1 MFISVAERPQHDI
14 GGGMCR
20 LHFCIFHLVNKKY
33 VAIVVLFA
41 LLLLLPF
48 TVQAVADLRGEKRFV
63 SLDIFKDVLYTPF
76 VRESNMAAGAMRLD
90 SLWRGAR
97 EAIAAGSEA
106 GEALE
111 PVIGALSDLEAVA
124 LTVNAYAQL
133 DTAEAGYKL
142 LKQADT
148 LLATLE
154 DEPENFK
161 AADSTLK
168 AVVGEFGQFSLMRA
182 FLAVKHY
189 GVWTSRYLRAF
200 EKKVEDENALVL
212 AVRPRYQLAVWN
224 IFNDPGEKVVLG
236 AAGDCIGAGCAR
248 DTAVASDRWLFYRQD
263 VEFLVQPSP
272 LDVRSA
278 KLDNPIKAIE
288 KFRDQ
293 LKAKGV
299 ELLVVVTP
307 GKPSIYTERLTGR
320 ASSAAGDENA
330 AAGSNGAGES
340 QGSTVAGHGKAIL
353 DSLSRLGLNTV
364 DLYTPLLAA
373 KKDDA
378 TLGPLYLN
386 DDTHWT
392 PRGAELAAGVI
403 ADKVREMA
411 NTGIVN
417 IGEPSMEYV
426 ASESVADR
434 MGDIGEMS
442 GLNKFN
448 VFKVQQVTGH
458 VVSQQN
464 IIERIGIA
472 RSYANC
478 RDSLMKEC
486 PGAFDPDDPC
496 FLAKEHPCDEDDA
509 ACVRALTK
517 SCPKGSAFDSCY
529 HVRMHPCEGDDSLYY
544 DTTRTPFKDDFRK
557 AKIMILG
564 DSFSRIYQTDSPLN
578 AGWIAHFAKEMG
590 RPVASIVSDGGAST
604 LVREKL
610 ARKAGVLKGK
620 KLLIWEFVERD
631 LRFGAE
637 GWKDVN
643 F

>member
-1 MFISVAERPQHDI
+1 MSSAFESRTGYFAGSLGCQFFYIMR
-14 GGGMCR
+14 
-20 LHFCIFHLVNKKY
+20 VNRKY
-33 VAIVVLFA
+33 IAIVVLFGV
-41 LLLLLPF
+41 LLLLPF
-48 TVQAVADLRGEKRFV
+48 TVQAVADLRGDRRFV
-63 SLDIFKDVLYTPF
+63 SLDIFKDIVYTPF
-76 VRESNMAAGAMRLD
+76 VRESNLAAGAARLD
-90 SLWRGAR
+90 SAWRSAR
-97 EAIAAGSEA
+97 EAIAGGAETA
-106 GEALE
+106 DALE

-133 DTAEAGYKL
+133 DTAEPSYKL

-154 DEPENFK
+154 DEPDNFK
-161 AADSTLK
+161 AVDSSLK
-168 AVVGEFGQFSLMRA
+168 AVVGEFGQFSLSRA
-182 FLAVKHY
+182 FLAVKRY

-236 AAGDCIGAGCAR
+236 AAGDCIGAGCGR
-248 DTAVASDRWLFYRQD
+248 DTAETSDRWLFYRQD

-307 GKPSIYTERLTGR
+307 GKPSIYPERLTG
-320 ASSAAGDENA
+320 NA
-330 AAGSNGAGES
+330 
-340 QGSTVAGHGKAIL
+340 STVIATESHGKKIL
-353 DSLSRLGLNTV
+353 DSLSALGFNTV

-378 TLGPLYLN
+378 SLGLLYLN

-403 ADKVREMA
+403 AGKVREMA
-411 NTGIVN
+411 EAGVVD
-417 IGEPSMEYV
+417 IGEMSMEYV
-426 ASESVADR
+426 ASDSVADR
-434 MGDIGEMS
+434 MGDVGEMS
-442 GLNKFN
+442 GLNKFG
-448 VFKVQQVTGH
+448 VFKTQRVTGH
-458 VVSQQN
+458 VVMQQN
-464 IIERIGIA
+464 IVEKSDTG
-472 RSYANC
+472 SGQSLHDC
-478 RDSLMKEC
+478 LDSLIKNC
-486 PGAFDPDDPC
+486 QGDI
-496 FLAKEHPCDEDDA
+496 
-509 ACVRALTK
+509 
-517 SCPKGSAFDSCY
+517 SCY
-529 HVRMHPCEGDDSLYY
+529 KSHFCVGKDSLYY
-544 DTTRTPFKDDFRK
+544 DNSLIYDTTVTPFKDDFRK
-557 AKIMILG
+557 SEILILG
-564 DSFSRIYQTDSPLN
+564 DSFSRIYQTDSPVN
-578 AGWIAHFAKEMG
+578 AGWIAHFAKNMK

-637 GWKDVN
+637 GWKDVD

>member
-1 MFISVAERPQHDI
+1 MNR
-14 GGGMCR
+14 
-20 LHFCIFHLVNKKY
+20 KY
-33 VAIVVLFA
+33 IVLVVLFG

-48 TVQAVADLRGEKRFV
+48 TVQTVADLRGEKRFV

-76 VRESNMAAGAMRLD
+76 VRESNMAAGAAKLD
-90 SLWRGAR
+90 SVWRSAR
-97 EAIAAGSEA
+97 EAIAGGAETA
-106 GEALE
+106 DALE

-124 LTVNAYAQL
+124 LTINAYAQL

-148 LLATLE
+148 LLAILE

-161 AADSTLK
+161 SVDSTLK
-168 AVVGEFGQFSLMRA
+168 AVVGEFGQFSLWRA

-236 AAGDCIGAGCAR
+236 AAGDCIGAGCER
-248 DTAVASDRWLFYRQD
+248 DTAMASDRWLFYRQD

-299 ELLVVVTP
+299 ELLVVITP
-307 GKPSIYTERLTGR
+307 GKPSIYPERLTGH
-320 ASSAAGDENA
+320 ASSAADHANSIGLQ
-330 AAGSNGAGES
+330 S
-340 QGSTVAGHGKAIL
+340 HGKKIL
-353 DSLSRLGLNTV
+353 DSLAKLGFNTV

-378 TLGPLYLN
+378 SLGPLYLN

-392 PRGAELAAGVI
+392 PRGAELAAAEI
-403 ADKVREMA
+403 AAAVKRLDSDGKINLTELRQKHADGSYPM
-411 NTGIVN
+411 
-417 IGEPSMEYV
+417 SFV
-426 ASESVADR
+426 AKDSVADR
-434 MGDIGEMS
+434 MGDVGEMS
-442 GLNKFN
+442 GLNKFG
-448 VFKVQQVTGH
+448 VFKTQRVTGH
-458 VVSQQN
+458 VVMQQN
-464 IIERIGIA
+464 INSLA
-472 RSYANC
+472 
-478 RDSLMKEC
+478 DSICIDSAYKEC
-486 PGAFDPDDPC
+486 KNNSNTLC
-496 FLAKEHPCDEDDA
+496 LWTSLT
-509 ACVRALTK
+509 ACGFK
-517 SCPKGSAFDSCY
+517 
-529 HVRMHPCEGDDSLYY
+529 Y
-544 DTTRTPFKDDFRK
+544 DTTKTPFKDDFRK
-557 AKIMILG
+557 AKILILG
-564 DSFSRIYQTDSPLN
+564 DSFSRIYQTDSPVN
-578 AGWIAHFAKEMG
+578 AGWIAHFAKNMN

-637 GWKDVN
+637 GWKDVE

>member
-1 MFISVAERPQHDI
+1 MKKVY
-14 GGGMCR
+14 
-20 LHFCIFHLVNKKY
+20 LV
-33 VAIVVLFA
+33 IVVLFA

-48 TVQAVADLRGEKRFV
+48 TVQTVADLRGDKRFV

-76 VRESNMAAGAMRLD
+76 VRESRMEMLSARLD
-90 SLWRGAR
+90 STWRTAR
-97 EAIAAGSEA
+97 ESIAAGLETA
-106 GEALE
+106 DALE

-124 LTVNAYAQL
+124 LTVNAYASL

-142 LKQADT
+142 LKRADT
-148 LLATLE
+148 LLASLE
-154 DEPENFK
+154 DEPESFK
-161 AADSTLK
+161 VVDSTFK
-168 AVVGEFGQFSLMRA
+168 AVVGEFGHFSVVRA
-182 FLAVKHY
+182 ISGVKHY

-236 AAGDCIGAGCAR
+236 AGE
-248 DTAVASDRWLFYRQD
+248 DRWLFYRQD

-278 KLDNPIKAIE
+278 KLDNPIAAIE

-299 ELLVVVTP
+299 ELLVVITP
-307 GKPSIYTERLTGR
+307 GKPSIYPERLTG
-320 ASSAAGDENA
+320 ASPVAGFN
-330 AAGSNGAGES
+330 
-340 QGSTVAGHGKAIL
+340 STGHGKSML
-353 DSLSRLGLNTV
+353 DSLARLGLNTV

-373 KKDDA
+373 KADDA
-378 TLGPLYLN
+378 KLGPLYLN

-392 PRGAELAAGVI
+392 PRGAELAAGVV
-403 ADKVREMA
+403 AQKVREMVDV
-411 NTGIVN
+411 GIVD

-426 ASESVADR
+426 ASDSVADR

-442 GLNKFN
+442 GLNKFG
-448 VFKVQQVTGH
+448 VFKVQQVIGH
-458 VVSQQN
+458 VVS
-464 IIERIGIA
+464 
-472 RSYANC
+472 
-478 RDSLMKEC
+478 DSS
-486 PGAFDPDDPC
+486 
-496 FLAKEHPCDEDDA
+496 HI
-509 ACVRALTK
+509 
-517 SCPKGSAFDSCY
+517 
-529 HVRMHPCEGDDSLYY
+529 
-544 DTTRTPFKDDFRK
+544 PFKDDFRK
-557 AKIMILG
+557 AKILILG
-564 DSFSRIYQTDSPLN
+564 DSFSRIYQTDSPVN

-637 GWKDVN
+637 GWKDVEL
-643 F
+643 

>member
-1 MFISVAERPQHDI
+1 M
-14 GGGMCR
+14 
-20 LHFCIFHLVNKKY
+20 KKIY
-33 VAIVVLFA
+33 VAIVVLFGV
-41 LLLLLPF
+41 LLLLPF
-48 TVQAVADLRGEKRFV
+48 TVQAVADLQGEKRFV
-63 SLDIFKDVLYTPF
+63 SLDIFKDIVYTPF
-76 VRESNMAAGAMRLD
+76 VRESNMAAGAAKLD
-90 SLWRGAR
+90 SAWRSAR
-97 EAIAAGSEA
+97 EAIAAGTEA

-111 PVIGALSDLEAVA
+111 PVIGALSDLEAVV

-133 DTAEAGYKL
+133 DSGEACCKL

-161 AADSTLK
+161 AVDSTLK
-168 AVVGEFGQFSLMRA
+168 AVVGEFGQFSLVRA
-182 FLAVKHY
+182 FLTVKHY

-307 GKPSIYTERLTGR
+307 GKPSIYPERLTG
-320 ASSAAGDENA
+320 ASAAVGAENA
-330 AAGSNGAGES
+330 AAGSNGADAS
-340 QGSTVAGHGKAIL
+340 QGKAAAGHGKAIL
-353 DSLSRLGLNTV
+353 DSLAKAGFNTV

-373 KKDDA
+373 KADDA
-378 TLGPLYLN
+378 KLGPLYLN

-392 PRGAELAAGVI
+392 PRGAELAAGEI
-403 ADKVREMA
+403 AKKVREMA
-411 NTGIVN
+411 DAGFVD
-417 IGEPSMEYV
+417 IGEESVSY
-426 ASESVADR
+426 ASSDSVADR
-434 MGDIGEMS
+434 MGDVGEMS

-448 VFKVQQVTGH
+448 AFKVQKVTGH
-458 VVSQQN
+458 VVFQQEVS
-464 IIERIGIA
+464 ERTEPPA
-472 RSYANC
+472 
-478 RDSLMKEC
+478 DSL
-486 PGAFDPDDPC
+486 
-496 FLAKEHPCDEDDA
+496 
-509 ACVRALTK
+509 
-517 SCPKGSAFDSCY
+517 SDST
-529 HVRMHPCEGDDSLYY
+529 VVY

-557 AKIMILG
+557 AKILILG
-564 DSFSRIYQTDSPLN
+564 DSFSRIYQTDSPVN
-578 AGWIAHFAKEMG
+578 AGWIAHFAKNMN

-637 GWKDVN
+637 GWKDVD

>member
-1 MFISVAERPQHDI
+1 M
-14 GGGMCR
+14 
-20 LHFCIFHLVNKKY
+20 NKKY
-33 VAIVVLFA
+33 ITIVVIFA

-48 TVQAVADLRGEKRFV
+48 TVQAVADLRGDKRFV
-63 SLDIFKDVLYTPF
+63 SLDIFKDVVYTPF
-76 VRESNMAAGAMRLD
+76 VRESNLSAGAMRLD
-90 SLWRGAR
+90 SAWRSAR
-97 EAIAAGSEA
+97 ESIAAGTEA
-106 GEALE
+106 GEAME

-148 LLATLE
+148 LLASLE

-168 AVVGEFGQFSLMRA
+168 AVVGEFGHFSLVRA

-224 IFNDPGEKVVLG
+224 IFSDPGEKVVLG
-236 AAGDCIGAGCAR
+236 TGEG
-248 DTAVASDRWLFYRQD
+248 RWLFYRQD

-278 KLDNPIKAIE
+278 KLDNPVQAILR
-288 KFRDQ
+288 FRDQ

-299 ELLVVVTP
+299 ELLVVITP
-307 GKPSIYTERLTGR
+307 GKPSVYPERLTG
-320 ASSAAGDENA
+320 SVINS
-330 AAGSNGAGES
+330 
-340 QGSTVAGHGKAIL
+340 AGHGKAIL
-353 DSLSRLGLNTV
+353 DSLTRLGLNTV

-373 KKDDA
+373 KADDA
-378 TLGPLYLN
+378 KLGPLYLD

-392 PRGAELAAGVI
+392 PRGAELAAGEI
-403 ADKVREMA
+403 AKKVREMA
-411 NTGIVN
+411 DAGIVD
-417 IGEPSMEYV
+417 IGEKSIDYV
-426 ASESVADR
+426 ASDSLADR

-442 GLNKFN
+442 GLNKFD

-458 VVSQQN
+458 VVMQQ
-464 IIERIGIA
+464 EV
-472 RSYANC
+472 SEHTESPT
-478 RDSLMKEC
+478 DSL
-486 PGAFDPDDPC
+486 
-496 FLAKEHPCDEDDA
+496 
-509 ACVRALTK
+509 
-517 SCPKGSAFDSCY
+517 SDST
-529 HVRMHPCEGDDSLYY
+529 VVS

-557 AKIMILG
+557 AQILILG
-564 DSFSRIYQTDSPLN
+564 DSFSRIYQTDSPVN

-637 GWKDVN
+637 GWKEVD

>member
-1 MFISVAERPQHDI
+1 M
-14 GGGMCR
+14 
-20 LHFCIFHLVNKKY
+20 KKIY
-33 VAIVVLFA
+33 VAIVALFA

-48 TVQAVADLRGEKRFV
+48 TVQTVADLRGEKRFL
-63 SLDIFKDVLYTPF
+63 SLDIFKDVVYTPF
-76 VRESNMAAGAMRLD
+76 VRESALSAGAMKLD
-90 SLWRGAR
+90 SLWREAR
-97 EAIAAGSEA
+97 ESIAGGTEA

-111 PVIGALSDLEAVA
+111 PAIGALSDLEAVA
-124 LTVNAYAQL
+124 LTVNAYASL
-133 DTAEAGYKL
+133 DTAEADYKL

-168 AVVGEFGQFSLMRA
+168 AVIAEFGHFSLVRA
-182 FLAVKHY
+182 FFAVKHY

-236 AAGDCIGAGCAR
+236 NGEG
-248 DTAVASDRWLFYRQD
+248 RWLFYRQD

-278 KLDNPIKAIE
+278 KLDNPIQAIL
-288 KFRDQ
+288 KFREQ

-307 GKPSIYTERLTGR
+307 GKPSIYPERLT
-320 ASSAAGDENA
+320 AAGIDDAGANA
-330 AAGSNGAGES
+330 M
-340 QGSTVAGHGKAIL
+340 GHGKAIL
-353 DSLSRLGLNTV
+353 DSLTKLGLNTV

-373 KKDDA
+373 KADDA
-378 TLGPLYLN
+378 KLGPLYLD

-392 PRGAELAAGVI
+392 PRGAELAANVI
-403 ADKVREMA
+403 AKKVSELA
-411 NTGIVN
+411 ESGIVD
-417 IGEPSMEYV
+417 IGEPSMEFV
-426 ASESVADR
+426 ASDSIADR

-448 VFKVQQVTGH
+448 VFKVQKVTGH
-458 VVSQQN
+458 VIYQQE
-464 IIERIGIA
+464 ISERTEPPQ
-472 RSYANC
+472 
-478 RDSLMKEC
+478 DSLL
-486 PGAFDPDDPC
+486 DSTV
-496 FLAKEHPCDEDDA
+496 
-509 ACVRALTK
+509 VR
-517 SCPKGSAFDSCY
+517 
-529 HVRMHPCEGDDSLYY
+529 
-544 DTTRTPFKDDFRK
+544 DTTKTPFKDDFRK
-557 AKIMILG
+557 AKILILG
-564 DSFSRIYQTDSPLN
+564 DSFSRIYQTDAPVN

-637 GWKDVN
+637 GWKEVN

>member
-1 MFISVAERPQHDI
+1 M
-14 GGGMCR
+14 
-20 LHFCIFHLVNKKY
+20 NKKY
-33 VAIVVLFA
+33 VAIVVLFGI
-41 LLLLLPF
+41 LLLLPF
-48 TVQAVADLRGEKRFV
+48 TVQAVADLQGEKRFV
-63 SLDIFKDVLYTPF
+63 SLDIFKDVVYTPF
-76 VRESNMAAGAMRLD
+76 VRESKMAAGAAKLD
-90 SLWRGAR
+90 SAWRSAR
-97 EAIAAGSEA
+97 ESIAAGTEA

-124 LTVNAYAQL
+124 LTVNTYAQL
-133 DTAEAGYKL
+133 DTAEADYKL

-148 LLATLE
+148 LLASLE
-154 DEPENFK
+154 DEPESFK
-161 AADSTLK
+161 VVDSTLK
-168 AVVGEFGQFSLMRA
+168 AVIGKFGQFSLMRA

-236 AAGDCIGAGCAR
+236 NGDG
-248 DTAVASDRWLFYRQD
+248 RWLFYRQD

-272 LDVRSA
+272 LDIRSA
-278 KLDNPIKAIE
+278 KLDNPITAIT

-299 ELLVVVTP
+299 ELLVVITP
-307 GKPSIYTERLTGR
+307 GKPSVYPERLTGSIQALDGAD
-320 ASSAAGDENA
+320 ASR
-330 AAGSNGAGES
+330 
-340 QGSTVAGHGKAIL
+340 STTAAGHGKAIL

-392 PRGAELAAGVI
+392 PRGAELAADIV
-403 ADKVREMA
+403 AQKVREMA
-411 NTGIVN
+411 DAGIVD
-417 IGEPSMEYV
+417 IGEKSIEYV
-426 ASESVADR
+426 ASDSIADR

-458 VVSQQN
+458 VVSQQ
-464 IIERIGIA
+464 EVSEHA
-472 RSYANC
+472 EPPA
-478 RDSLMKEC
+478 DSL
-486 PGAFDPDDPC
+486 
-496 FLAKEHPCDEDDA
+496 
-509 ACVRALTK
+509 
-517 SCPKGSAFDSCY
+517 SDST
-529 HVRMHPCEGDDSLYY
+529 VVF

-557 AKIMILG
+557 AKILILG
-564 DSFSRIYQTDSPLN
+564 DSFSRIYQTDSPVN

-637 GWKDVN
+637 GWKEVN

>member
-1 MFISVAERPQHDI
+1 M
-14 GGGMCR
+14 
-20 LHFCIFHLVNKKY
+20 KKIY
-33 VAIVVLFA
+33 VAIVALFA

-48 TVQAVADLRGEKRFV
+48 TVQTVADLRGEKRFV
-63 SLDIFKDVLYTPF
+63 SLDIFKDVVFTPF
-76 VRESNMAAGAMRLD
+76 VRESALSAGAEKLD
-90 SLWRGAR
+90 SAWRSAR
-97 EAIAAGSEA
+97 EAIAGGVEA

-111 PVIGALSDLEAVA
+111 PAIGALSDLEAVA
-124 LTVNAYAQL
+124 LTVNAYASL
-133 DTAEAGYKL
+133 DTAEADYKL

-168 AVVGEFGQFSLMRA
+168 AVIAEFGHFSLWRA
-182 FLAVKHY
+182 FLGVKHY

-200 EKKVEDENALVL
+200 ESKVEDENALVL

-236 AAGDCIGAGCAR
+236 NGEG
-248 DTAVASDRWLFYRQD
+248 RWLFYRQD

-278 KLDNPIKAIE
+278 KLDNPIQAIL
-288 KFRDQ
+288 KFREQ

-307 GKPSIYTERLTGR
+307 GKPSIYPERLT
-320 ASSAAGDENA
+320 AAGID
-330 AAGSNGAGES
+330 AAGANAM
-340 QGSTVAGHGKAIL
+340 GHGRAIL
-353 DSLSRLGLNTV
+353 DSLARLGLNTV
-364 DLYTPLLAA
+364 DLYTPLLTA
-373 KKDDA
+373 KADDA
-378 TLGPLYLN
+378 KLGPLYLN

-392 PRGAELAAGVI
+392 PRGAELAANVI
-403 ADKVREMA
+403 AKKVSELA
-411 NTGIVN
+411 ESGIVD

-426 ASESVADR
+426 ASDSVADR

-448 VFKVQQVTGH
+448 VFKVQKVTGH
-458 VVSQQN
+458 VIYRQE
-464 IIERIGIA
+464 IFERTEPPQ
-472 RSYANC
+472 
-478 RDSLMKEC
+478 DSLL
-486 PGAFDPDDPC
+486 DSTV
-496 FLAKEHPCDEDDA
+496 
-509 ACVRALTK
+509 VR
-517 SCPKGSAFDSCY
+517 
-529 HVRMHPCEGDDSLYY
+529 
-544 DTTRTPFKDDFRK
+544 DTTKTPFKDDFRK
-557 AKIMILG
+557 AKILILG
-564 DSFSRIYQTDSPLN
+564 DSFSRIYQTDAPVN

-637 GWKDVN
+637 GWKEVN

>member
-1 MFISVAERPQHDI
+1 M
-14 GGGMCR
+14 
-20 LHFCIFHLVNKKY
+20 KKTY
-33 VAIVVLFA
+33 VAIIALFS

-48 TVQAVADLRGEKRFV
+48 TVQTVADLRGEKRFI
-63 SLDIFKDVLYTPF
+63 SLDIFKDVVYTPF
-76 VRESNMAAGAMRLD
+76 VRESALSKGALKLD
-90 SLWRGAR
+90 SAWRGAR
-97 EAIAAGSEA
+97 EAIAGGAEA

-124 LTVNAYAQL
+124 LTVNAYASL
-133 DTAEAGYKL
+133 DTAEADYKM

-148 LLATLE
+148 LLASLE

-168 AVVGEFGQFSLMRA
+168 AVIAEFGHFSLVRA

-200 EKKVEDENALVL
+200 ESKVEDENALVL

-224 IFNDPGEKVVLG
+224 LLSDPGEKVVLG
-236 AAGDCIGAGCAR
+236 EGEG
-248 DTAVASDRWLFYRQD
+248 RWLFYRQD

-299 ELLVVVTP
+299 ELLVVITP
-307 GKPSIYTERLTGR
+307 GKPSIYPERLTGR
-320 ASSAAGDENA
+320 SADVVGSAGVKADASSGVNA
-330 AAGSNGAGES
+330 
-340 QGSTVAGHGKAIL
+340 AGHGKAIL
-353 DSLSRLGLNTV
+353 DSLAKAGFNTV

-373 KKDDA
+373 KADDA
-378 TLGPLYLN
+378 KLGALYLD

-392 PRGAELAAGVI
+392 PRGAELAAAEI
-403 ADKVREMA
+403 AKKVREMA
-411 NTGIVN
+411 DAGAVD
-417 IGEPSMEYV
+417 IGEKSIEYV
-426 ASESVADR
+426 AGDSVADR

-448 VFKVQQVTGH
+448 VFKAQQVTGH
-458 VVSQQN
+458 VVMQQEVT
-464 IIERIGIA
+464 ERPLSA
-472 RSYANC
+472 DSTETPA
-478 RDSLMKEC
+478 DSL
-486 PGAFDPDDPC
+486 
-496 FLAKEHPCDEDDA
+496 
-509 ACVRALTK
+509 
-517 SCPKGSAFDSCY
+517 SDSTA
-529 HVRMHPCEGDDSLYY
+529 VQETVAY
-544 DTTRTPFKDDFRK
+544 DTVRTPFKDDFRK
-557 AKIMILG
+557 AKILILG
-564 DSFSRIYQTDSPLN
+564 DSFSRIYQTDSPVN

-637 GWKDVN
+637 GWKEVN

>member
-1 MFISVAERPQHDI
+1 M
-14 GGGMCR
+14 
-20 LHFCIFHLVNKKY
+20 NKKY
-33 VAIVVLFA
+33 VAIVVLFGV
-41 LLLLLPF
+41 LLLLPF
-48 TVQAVADLRGEKRFV
+48 TVQAVADLQGEKRFV
-63 SLDIFKDVLYTPF
+63 SLDIFKDIVYTPF
-76 VRESNMAAGAMRLD
+76 VRESNMAAGAAKLD
-90 SLWRGAR
+90 SAWRKAR
-97 EAIAAGSEA
+97 EAIAAGTEA

-111 PVIGALSDLEAVA
+111 PVIGALSDLEAVV

-133 DTAEAGYKL
+133 DTAEADYKL

-148 LLATLE
+148 LLASLE

-161 AADSTLK
+161 PADSTLK
-168 AVVGEFGQFSLMRA
+168 AVIGKFGQFSLMRA

-278 KLDNPIKAIE
+278 KLDNPITAIT

-307 GKPSIYTERLTGR
+307 GKPSIYPERLTGR
-320 ASSAAGDENA
+320 ASDGVAGNAAGLQ
-330 AAGSNGAGES
+330 S
-340 QGSTVAGHGKAIL
+340 HGKKIL
-353 DSLSRLGLNTV
+353 DSHTRAGFNTV

-378 TLGPLYLN
+378 SLGPLYLN

-392 PRGAELAAGVI
+392 PRGAELAAAEI
-403 ADKVREMA
+403 AAAVKRLDSDGKINLTELRQKHADGSYPM
-411 NTGIVN
+411 
-417 IGEPSMEYV
+417 SFV
-426 ASESVADR
+426 AKDSVADR
-434 MGDIGEMS
+434 MGDVGEMS
-442 GLNKFN
+442 GLNKFG
-448 VFKVQQVTGH
+448 VFKTQRVTGH
-458 VVSQQN
+458 VVMQQN
-464 IIERIGIA
+464 INSLA
-472 RSYANC
+472 
-478 RDSLMKEC
+478 DSICIDSAYKEC
-486 PGAFDPDDPC
+486 KNDSNTLC
-496 FLAKEHPCDEDDA
+496 LWTSLT
-509 ACVRALTK
+509 ACGFK
-517 SCPKGSAFDSCY
+517 
-529 HVRMHPCEGDDSLYY
+529 Y
-544 DTTRTPFKDDFRK
+544 DTTVTPFKDDFRK
-557 AKIMILG
+557 AKILILG
-564 DSFSRIYQTDSPLN
+564 DSFSRIYQTDSPVN
-578 AGWIAHFAKEMG
+578 AGWIAHFAKNMN

-637 GWKDVN
+637 GWKEVD

>member
-1 MFISVAERPQHDI
+1 M
-14 GGGMCR
+14 
-20 LHFCIFHLVNKKY
+20 NKKY
-33 VAIVVLFA
+33 IAIVVLFGI
-41 LLLLLPF
+41 LLLLPF
-48 TVQAVADLRGEKRFV
+48 TVQAVADLRGDKRFV
-63 SLDIFKDVLYTPF
+63 SLDIFKDVVYTPF
-76 VRESNMAAGAMRLD
+76 VRESNLSAGAMRLD
-90 SLWRGAR
+90 SAWRSAR
-97 EAIAAGSEA
+97 ESIAAGTEA

-148 LLATLE
+148 LLASLE

-168 AVVGEFGQFSLMRA
+168 AVVSEFGQFSLVRA
-182 FLAVKHY
+182 FLSVKHY

-236 AAGDCIGAGCAR
+236 AGEG
-248 DTAVASDRWLFYRQD
+248 RWLFYRQD

-278 KLDNPIKAIE
+278 KLDNPVQAILR
-288 KFRDQ
+288 FRDQ

-299 ELLVVVTP
+299 ELLVVITP
-307 GKPSIYTERLTGR
+307 GKPSVYPERLTGSAQVLNGED
-320 ASSAAGDENA
+320 ASLGKTA
-330 AAGSNGAGES
+330 
-340 QGSTVAGHGKAIL
+340 AGHGKAIL
-353 DSLSRLGLNTV
+353 DSLTRLGLNTV
-364 DLYTPLLAA
+364 DLYSPLLAA
-373 KKDDA
+373 KADDA
-378 TLGPLYLN
+378 KLGPLYLN

-392 PRGAELAAGVI
+392 PRGAELAAGEI
-403 ADKVREMA
+403 AKKVREMA
-411 NTGIVN
+411 DARIVD

-426 ASESVADR
+426 ASDSLADR

-458 VVSQQN
+458 VVMQQN
-464 IIERIGIA
+464 INERIGMA
-472 RSYANC
+472 QSSANC
-478 RDSLMKEC
+478 LDSLMKDC
-486 PGAFDPDDPC
+486 PQRDDSC
-496 FLAKEHPCDEDDA
+496 YLAKSSPCDEDDA

-529 HVRMHPCEGDDSLYY
+529 HVRMNPCEEDDSLYY
-544 DTTRTPFKDDFRK
+544 DTTVTPFKDDFRK
-557 AKIMILG
+557 AQILILG
-564 DSFSRIYQTDSPLN
+564 DSFSRIYQTDSPVN

-610 ARKAGVLKGK
+610 ARKSGVLKGK

-637 GWKDVN
+637 GWKEVD